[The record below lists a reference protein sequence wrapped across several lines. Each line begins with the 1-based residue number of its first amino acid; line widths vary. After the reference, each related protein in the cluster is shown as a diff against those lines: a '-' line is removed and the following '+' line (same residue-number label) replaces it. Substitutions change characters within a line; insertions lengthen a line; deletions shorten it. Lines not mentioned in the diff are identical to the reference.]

1 MNRCGATHL
10 SLLSFASTVLAHLSC
25 MRACCD
31 LAWRILRKLCKSS
44 SAPFGNCNPFCF
56 LFLLLWIAVMGDAGS
71 ESGQACFSI
80 DLRQG
85 LSVSGNVQSLLA
97 TYQAANVAS
106 QSALVDAE
114 ANHRRVLKQ
123 LKAEKKRRKRSYG
136 HSKGLPLM
144 TFLRPL
150 LQRTHRAQ
158 VAPRDGTEYLVGE

>member
-10 SLLSFASTVLAHLSC
+10 SLLSVASTMLAH
-25 MRACCD
+25 ACCKRTCWG
-31 LAWRILRKLCKSS
+31 LAWRILHKLCKSS
-44 SAPFGNCNPFCF
+44 VAPLGNCNLFCL
-56 LFLLLWIAVMGDAGS
+56 LFLLLWIAIMGDAGS

-80 DLRQG
+80 DLHQS

-123 LKAEKKRRKRSYG
+123 LKAEKKKRKKILRAL
-136 HSKGLPLM
+136 KGASVDDILAAAAAKN
-144 TFLRPL
+144 
-150 LQRTHRAQ
+150 AQ
-158 VAPRDGTEYLVGE
+158 SPGAAP